1 MMQIPEHLCQTI
13 RSVHGEKG
21 EQWLAGFDKLLQ
33 DCEEKWGMTVELPS
47 PFVLSFNF
55 VAPAVLRDGT
65 PAVLK
70 LGVPSREFRTE
81 LAALRLYDGRGA
93 VRVLA
98 ADEERGALLIERVQP
113 GVMLSSS
120 GLGDDDAV
128 LAAAE
133 VMRRLAVP
141 APDGGEF
148 PSVADWAAGLAR
160 LRERHG
166 GGTGPLPERV
176 VGRAEE
182 VFRRLLGE
190 GGGGLL
196 LLHGDLHHGNIL
208 SSGHGGPGWLAIDPK
223 GVVGEA
229 EYGTIPLL
237 LNQLPPKGQ
246 REVIRRRVELLCGAL
261 GLDHARL
268 LAWGFAHAVLSTA
281 WCDEDGVGDIPAG
294 LERAAWFEELLDE
307 LHQGQ

>member
-1 MMQIPEHLCQTI
+1 MMQISEHLCQTI
-13 RSVHGEKG
+13 KSVHGEKG
-21 EQWLAGFDKLLQ
+21 EQWLAEFDKLLL
-33 DCEEKWGMTVELPS
+33 DCEEKWEMTVELPS
-47 PFVLSFNF
+47 PFTLSFNF
-55 VAPAVLRDGT
+55 VAPAVLQDGT
-65 PAVLK
+65 EAVLK
-70 LGVPSREFRTE
+70 LVVPSREFRTE

-93 VRVLA
+93 VRLLA
-98 ADEERGALLIERVQP
+98 ADEERGALLIERAKP
-113 GVMLSSS
+113 GLMLAESELS
-120 GLGDDDAV
+120 DDDRT

-133 VMRRLAVP
+133 VMRRLVVP

-148 PSVADWAAGLAR
+148 PSVADWAAGFAR
-160 LRERHG
+160 LRQRHG

-176 VGRAEE
+176 VSRAEE
-182 VFRRLLGE
+182 TFRRLLEE
-190 GGGGLL
+190 GGELF

-208 SSGHGGPGWLAIDPK
+208 SSGHGGPVWLAIDPK

-246 REVIRRRVELLCGAL
+246 REVIRRRVLLLCGAL

-281 WCDEDGVGDIPAG
+281 WCDEDGVGDIPAA
-294 LERAAWFEELLDE
+294 LEKAYWFEELLDE
-307 LHQGQ
+307 LP

>member
-1 MMQIPEHLCQTI
+1 MRQIPEHLRQTI
-13 RSVHGEKG
+13 RSVHGEQG
-21 EQWLAGFDKLLQ
+21 EAWLAGFDKLLS
-33 DCEEKWGMTVELPS
+33 DCEDKWGMTAELPS
-47 PFVLSFNF
+47 PFTLSFNF
-55 VAPAVLRDGT
+55 VAPVVRRDGT
-65 PAVLK
+65 AAVLK
-70 LGVPSREFRTE
+70 LVVPGREFRTE
-81 LAALRLYDGRGA
+81 LAALRLYDGRGS

-98 ADEERGALLIERVQP
+98 ADEEQGALLIERAKP
-113 GVMLSSS
+113 GLTLAES
-120 GLGDDDAV
+120 GLSDDDAT

-133 VMRRLAVP
+133 VMRRLVVP

-148 PSVADWAAGLAR
+148 PSVADWAAGFAR
-160 LRERHG
+160 LRQRHG

-176 VGRAEE
+176 VSRAEE
-182 VFRRLLGE
+182 MFRRLLEE
-190 GGGGLL
+190 GGSGLY

-208 SSGHGGPGWLAIDPK
+208 SSGDGEPGWLAIDPK

-246 REVIRRRVELLCGAL
+246 REVIRRRALLLCGAL

-281 WCDEDGVGDIPAG
+281 WCDEDGVGDIPAS
-294 LERAAWFEELLDE
+294 LEKAGWFEELLDE
-307 LHQGQ
+307 LS

>member
-1 MMQIPEHLCQTI
+1 MRIPEHLYQTI
-13 RSVHGEKG
+13 KSVHGEKG
-21 EQWLAGFDKLLQ
+21 EQWLEGFDRLLL
-33 DCEEKWGMTVELPS
+33 DCEEKWGMTVEMPS

-55 VAPAVLRDGT
+55 VAPVVMRDGT
-65 PAVLK
+65 RAVLK
-70 LGVPSREFRTE
+70 LGVPSREIRTE
-81 LAALRLYDGRGA
+81 LAALRLYDGRGS
-93 VRVLA
+93 VRLLA
-98 ADEERGALLIERVQP
+98 EDEERGALLIERVEP
-113 GVMLSSS
+113 GLTLAESE
-120 GLGDDDAV
+120 LGDEART

-160 LRERHG
+160 LRQRHG

-182 VFRRLLGE
+182 VFRRLLD
-190 GGGGLL
+190 GGRPLL

-208 SSGHGGPGWLAIDPK
+208 SSGHGEPGWLAIDPK

-246 REVIRRRVELLCGAL
+246 LEVIRRRVELLCGAL
-261 GLDHARL
+261 GLDHART

-281 WCDEDGVGDIPAG
+281 WCDEDGVGDIPAA
-294 LERAAWFEELLDE
+294 LERASWFEQLLDE
-307 LHQGQ
+307 LQ

>member
-1 MMQIPEHLCQTI
+1 MMQISEHLCQTI
-13 RSVHGEKG
+13 KSVHGEKG
-21 EQWLAGFDKLLQ
+21 EQWLAEFDKLLL
-33 DCEEKWGMTVELPS
+33 DCEEKWEMTVELPS
-47 PFVLSFNF
+47 PFTLSFNF

-65 PAVLK
+65 EAVLK
-70 LGVPSREFRTE
+70 LVVPSREFRTE

-93 VRVLA
+93 VRLLA
-98 ADEERGALLIERVQP
+98 ADEERGALLIERAKP
-113 GVMLSSS
+113 GLMLAESELS
-120 GLGDDDAV
+120 DDDRT

-133 VMRRLAVP
+133 VMRRLVVP

-148 PSVADWAAGLAR
+148 PSVADWAAGFAR
-160 LRERHG
+160 LRQRHG

-176 VGRAEE
+176 VSRAEE
-182 VFRRLLGE
+182 TFRRLLEE
-190 GGGGLL
+190 GGELF

-208 SSGHGGPGWLAIDPK
+208 SSGHGGPVWLAIDPK

-246 REVIRRRVELLCGAL
+246 REVIRRRVLLLCGAL

-281 WCDEDGVGDIPAG
+281 WCDEDGVGDIPAA
-294 LERAAWFEELLDE
+294 LEKAYWFEELLDE
-307 LHQGQ
+307 LP